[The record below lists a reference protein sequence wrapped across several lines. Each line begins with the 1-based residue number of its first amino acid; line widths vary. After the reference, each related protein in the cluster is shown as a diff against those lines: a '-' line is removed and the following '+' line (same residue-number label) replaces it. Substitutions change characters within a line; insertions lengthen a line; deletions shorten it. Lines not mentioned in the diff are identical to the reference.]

1 MLRLWADK
9 VANLCRERQ
18 RAAPRGRR
26 GAPRPKGGAEQLGAM
41 THVPI
46 AVSTTPLDRRPHGG
60 CCTNFAGSKLWH
72 RSVDR
77 PPKLQSCWQGWLHL
91 WLCVLL
97 AMHITLQMRTAG
109 SAAPLK
115 TLLMSVDKEAN
126 FLDFVHHALCT
137 IAYRPR
143 VDVQLGRTRESRR
156 LRWLDCDQKQ
166 RGVSRKLMHKV
177 GAFPYANLHPHCS
190 CLVGERHVDVPRH
203 VVVGKP
209 AARL

>member
-1 MLRLWADK
+1 MRASFISLCNGESNAQIGNGQIGNKLK
-9 VANLCRERQ
+9 LQNLCRERQ

-91 WLCVLL
+91 WLCVLP
-97 AMHITLQMRTAG
+97 AMHITLQVRTAG
-109 SAAPLK
+109 SQRPAAAAGA
-115 TLLMSVDKEAN
+115 TRTA
-126 FLDFVHHALCT
+126 T
-137 IAYRPR
+137 RTT
-143 VDVQLGRTRESRR
+143 GRTAARRR
-156 LRWLDCDQKQ
+156 LSTIRT
-166 RGVSRKLMHKV
+166 
-177 GAFPYANLHPHCS
+177 
-190 CLVGERHVDVPRH
+190 E
-203 VVVGKP
+203 
-209 AARL
+209 